1 MASRFDFERIAQA
14 KRYQAIN
21 LGDNFVKDVSED
33 VGQAYVATIVAEGEP
48 LVVESQKMQHGG
60 VDVMNV
66 GWVLDGVHPQ
76 FVGGPIAH
84 AALQTT
90 ARHP

>member
-1 MASRFDFERIAQA
+1 MYD
-14 KRYQAIN
+14 
-21 LGDNFVKDVSED
+21 LSED

-48 LVVESQKMQHGG
+48 LVVEPQKMQHGG

-66 GWVLDGVHPQ
+66 RWVLDGMHPQ
-76 FVGGPIAH
+76 FVGGPVAN